1 MIKSYPT
8 HWRLPRISQP
18 QAKNLFG
25 ITMLAPREGASPSGS
40 KTWQTRHAQDSP
52 HSRADAL
59 THAPETAGSSHGDL
73 SETTNDPTRHKL
85 WTQKTQDS
93 KLKSSVTDT
102 DGLCSAPGP
111 RLSPSARPPASSPC
125 QAPGIPPPAY
135 PPLPGP
141 RHPSPARPPAS
152 PPSAY
157 PPLPGPRHPSPRFSL
172 TRPLA
177 APVVTPAA
185 ALFVMSH
192 ATHTT
197 PVRIS

>member
-93 KLKSSVTDT
+93 KPKSSVTDT

-125 QAPGIPPPAY
+125 QTPGIPPLCLPPSARPPASFPCQAPGI

-141 RHPSPARPPAS
+141 RHPF
-152 PPSAY
+152 
-157 PPLPGPRHPSPRFSL
+157 PRFSL

-185 ALFVMSH
+185 ALFVMSR
-192 ATHTT
+192 ATPTT
-197 PVRIS
+197 PVQIS

>member
-1 MIKSYPT
+1 MIKSDPT
-8 HWRLPRISQP
+8 QWRLPRISQP
-18 QAKNLFG
+18 QAKKLSG

-93 KLKSSVTDT
+93 KPKSSVTDT

-111 RLSPSARPPASSPC
+111 RLSLSARPPASSPC
-125 QAPGIPPPAY
+125 QAPGIPPLCL
-135 PPLPGP
+135 PP
-141 RHPSPARPPAS
+141 SARPPA
-152 PPSAY
+152 PL
-157 PPLPGPRHPSPRFSL
+157 PPLFTYTASRCSCRNPCRGVVCHVTCDPHR
-172 TRPLA
+172 TRPNLLNGNCSCSTSCYA
-177 APVVTPAA
+177 
-185 ALFVMSH
+185 F
-192 ATHTT
+192 
-197 PVRIS
+197 